1 MFAQKPHKY
10 MLSTMFP
17 QPSAVLFPAF
27 SCAIAAVLWGFL
39 WYPLRILEKNGVPGL
54 WATLLI
60 YIVALLPIIVPCW
73 RLRQQFLHQKVNYSL
88 LALAAGWTNLAFIL
102 AMLEGEV
109 VRVLLLFYL
118 SPIWAMLMAWLILR
132 EKIEAPGL
140 VALVLAMTG
149 AVIMLWHPEFF
160 STAPSLA
167 DCYAITAGLA
177 FASTNVLIRRIGHVH
192 WSLKLGSAWI
202 GVVAISV
209 IGLALSIEAAPEF
222 SGMTMWLILLLG
234 FPFMFIMTWTAQ
246 YGVTH
251 LPVQISS
258 IIFLLEIIAGAVS
271 AAWLTSEVISDA
283 EYLGG
288 LLIIAAGLIGVIKR
302 QQACASTQYSS

>member
-1 MFAQKPHKY
+1 

-27 SCAIAAVLWGFL
+27 SCAIAAMLWGVL
-39 WYPLRILEKNGVPGL
+39 WYPLRLLEQNGVPGL

-60 YIVALLPIIVPCW
+60 YIVALLPVIIPCW
-73 RLRQQFLHQKVNYSL
+73 QLRQQYLHQKVNYSL
-88 LALAAGWTNLAFIL
+88 LALVAGWTNLAFIL

-118 SPIWAMLMAWLILR
+118 SPVWAMLMARLFLG
-132 EKIEAPGL
+132 EKIEVPGL
-140 VALVLAMTG
+140 IALVLAMVG
-149 AVIMLWHPEFF
+149 AVIMLWHPQFF
-160 STAPSLA
+160 STPVSLA
-167 DCYAITAGLA
+167 DGYAITAGMA

-202 GVVAISV
+202 GVVIISA
-209 IGLALSIEAAPEF
+209 IGLVLSVEAAPDF
-222 SGMTMWLILLLG
+222 NGMTLSLILLLG

-251 LPVQISS
+251 LPVQTSS

-271 AAWLTSEVISDA
+271 AAWLTTEVLSRA
-283 EYLGG
+283 EYVGG
-288 LLIIAAGLIGVIKR
+288 VLIIAAGLIGVIKR
-302 QQACASTQYSS
+302 QRVYVTTQYSS